1 MSLQMVLHKVGLAEN
16 STYGYKDTEN
26 PLWNLSIVTLKL
38 TCWII
43 IFV

>member
-1 MSLQMVLHKVGLAEN
+1 MVLYKLGLAEN
-16 STYGYKDTEN
+16 RTYGRKDIES
-26 PLWNLSIVTLKL
+26 PLWNLSIVTLEL